1 MSIGI
6 QNRKCGQVDMVYA
19 VGEKRGGSKK
29 KKGRKRN
36 KGYEWKEARQGLLYG
51 MPRFPSA

>member
-1 MSIGI
+1 
-6 QNRKCGQVDMVYA
+6 MVYA
-19 VGEKRGGSKK
+19 VGEKKRGKQSKES
-29 KKGRKRN
+29 RKRN